1 MTFEGHIV
9 YFWPVRAQM
18 MLRGAQINY
27 IPDKSH
33 VIIIVILHKAKL

>member
-9 YFWPVRAQM
+9 YFWPARAQM